1 MKMKNILIFGGLL
14 VFGVV
19 GYIVLNKKPKST
31 NSGKAERARVL
42 GRPTKATA
50 SIKKENMVAR

>member
-31 NSGKAERARVL
+31 NTGNYERFRAS

-50 SIKKENMVAR
+50 SISKGNMVAR

>member
-31 NSGKAERARVL
+31 NSGNSERVRAL

-50 SIKKENMVAR
+50 SISKGNMVAR